1 MSTQEV
7 FRSVTNLKQEWEV
20 TYGNTIMLIPDIF
33 FDKYIDLFRSL
44 PDNFYLWSITLW
56 AVYLTT
62 LTSEVVDSMVSCNFI
77 MPQLQPLTSKKKY
90 LMHYNVLG

>member
-20 TYGNTIMLIPDIF
+20 AYGNTIMLIPDIF

-44 PDNFYLWSITLW
+44 PDNFYLWSITL
-56 AVYLTT
+56 
-62 LTSEVVDSMVSCNFI
+62 
-77 MPQLQPLTSKKKY
+77 
-90 LMHYNVLG
+90 